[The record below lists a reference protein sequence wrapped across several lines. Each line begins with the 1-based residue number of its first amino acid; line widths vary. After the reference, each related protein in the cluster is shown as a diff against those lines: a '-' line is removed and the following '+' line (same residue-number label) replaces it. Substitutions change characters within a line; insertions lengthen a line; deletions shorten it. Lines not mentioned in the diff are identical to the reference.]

1 MSILMW
7 SYSGEIWYSEDIRH
21 FNSQLRLEAG
31 WRVQQ
36 FLTGGEANKRENTF
50 KKQSSSYMGMGQ
62 NLVALVNIKIAG
74 KWMFIPLKM
83 VCIGIDP

>member
-21 FNSQLRLEAG
+21 FNSQLCLEAG

-36 FLTGGEANKRENTF
+36 FLTGGEANKRE
-50 KKQSSSYMGMGQ
+50 KH
-62 NLVALVNIKIAG
+62 I
-74 KWMFIPLKM
+74 
-83 VCIGIDP
+83 